1 MNNKSYCKNCGAEI
15 KQGDVF
21 CAGCGCAVTAEQTQD
36 SQQYFAD
43 NQAAAQP
50 VYVTGAGT
58 AAKKKI
64 SNKMIGIIISTAVVL
79 IAIIGIIVAV
89 CVNNSD
95 VSDLLG
101 TWKDPSDGDVV
112 AAFNDN
118 GTMYWDGYIMRYEIT
133 GSGEITTSYPI
144 LMRDSDLN
152 PIDIGVEEFLEN
164 YAENYIKEKIKLF
177 GNVDEI
183 DTEEVLYYRLV
194 EDDMYNRLYMEDEY
208 DELEERIMD
217 DEYLTKVK

>member
-43 NQAAAQP
+43 NTAAAQP
-50 VYVTGAGT
+50 VYVTAAGT

-95 VSDLLG
+95 VSKLLG